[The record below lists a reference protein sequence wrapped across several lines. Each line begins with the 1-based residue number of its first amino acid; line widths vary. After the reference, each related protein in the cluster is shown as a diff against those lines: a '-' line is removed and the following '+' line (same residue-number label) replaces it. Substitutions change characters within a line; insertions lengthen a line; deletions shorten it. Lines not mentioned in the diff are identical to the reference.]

1 VTKLTPCFS
10 GIPAL
15 NVGPLEPMNVKEI
28 KVDQGGNGPVTVK
41 LQFNNLKIYGIPE
54 SRITNFK

>member
-1 VTKLTPCFS
+1 MLS
-10 GIPAL
+10 LLLLGIPSL

-28 KVDQGGNGPVTVK
+28 KIDQGGHGPVTVK

-54 SRITNFK
+54 SSIASFK

>member
-1 VTKLTPCFS
+1 MLTLFVS
-10 GIPAL
+10 GIPSL

-28 KVDQGGNGPVTVK
+28 KIDQGGHGPVTVK

-54 SRITNFK
+54 SSISSFK